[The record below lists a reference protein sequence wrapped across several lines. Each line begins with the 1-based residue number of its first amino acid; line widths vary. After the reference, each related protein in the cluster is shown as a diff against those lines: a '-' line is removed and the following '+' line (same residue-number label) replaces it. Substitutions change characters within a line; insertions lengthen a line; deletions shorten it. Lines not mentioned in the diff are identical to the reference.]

1 MEPGIFRGKAA
12 CPRVFGPRTLPA
24 DFAWSR
30 RQIGVSDGNMPSLRV
45 GFVTVLLSSPA
56 AIGGCAST
64 PLPAAEAP
72 ETAEPKAEPAPLPV
86 EADLSKL
93 VMGVDSEEDVAR
105 KLRVSAAPGACTH
118 PYGGAELTTEGQIR
132 TKDLRKTVCWERT
145 KTKDAPDLVA
155 SFYDYGI
162 GPVVYDL
169 WLVYPSSSWSW
180 LPASLEATMGAATHK
195 IEQTGQRIWNR
206 GDTDVSVGGTEC
218 SDDSD
223 RSTCK
228 TVSVGLT
235 HWPTLKL
242 STAGVTDRKTSVSG
256 QRSTSAP

>member
-1 MEPGIFRGKAA
+1 MRRQLEP
-12 CPRVFGPRTLPA
+12 
-24 DFAWSR
+24 DFAWYR
-30 RQIGVSDGNMPSLRV
+30 RQTQAIDGNMPSSRV
-45 GFVTVLLSSPA
+45 GFVAVLLSGTA
-56 AIGGCAST
+56 AIGGCAAT
-64 PLPAAEAP
+64 PLPAATAEAP
-72 ETAEPKAEPAPLPV
+72 KTAGEAPKTAEPKAEPDALLV

-105 KLRVSAAPGACTH
+105 KLKASAPGACTH
-118 PYGGAELTTEGQIR
+118 PYGGTELTTEGQR
-132 TKDLRKTVCWERT
+132 MTKDRRKTVCWQRAR
-145 KTKDAPDLVA
+145 TKDAPDLVA

-169 WLVYPSSSWSW
+169 WLDYPSSSWSW
-180 LPASLEATMGAATHK
+180 LPASLEAAMGAPNHK

-228 TVSVGLT
+228 TISVALT

-242 STAGVTDRKTSVSG
+242 STAGVTDRKTSVAG
-256 QRSTSAP
+256 QKSTSAP